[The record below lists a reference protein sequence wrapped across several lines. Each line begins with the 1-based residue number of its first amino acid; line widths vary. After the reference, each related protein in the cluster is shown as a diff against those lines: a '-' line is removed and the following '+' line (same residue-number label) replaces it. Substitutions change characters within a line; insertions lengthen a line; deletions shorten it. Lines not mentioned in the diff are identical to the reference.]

1 MAIENKYRV
10 HEVAKDFNR
19 NTKDI
24 TDILTQYSKTPKN
37 HMQVL
42 DDFELS
48 VIFEV
53 LTQQNQVAEIESILL
68 AQQEERE
75 KQLAAAREKAVK
87 QRAEAP
93 KAEKPE
99 RNE

>member
-75 KQLAAAREKAVK
+75 KQLAAAREKG
-87 QRAEAP
+87 
-93 KAEKPE
+93 
-99 RNE
+99 